1 MISPFR
7 GVVHGLG
14 KVVGGTLSSKRY
26 GTVHTTQ
33 GKEADIVI
41 LVLGTWAG
49 QVGSRNWAA
58 QKPNLLNVAVTR
70 ARRRLVVIG
79 DLDAWS
85 RYRCFKDL
93 ARHELIHRWT
103 PER

>member
-1 MISPFR
+1 M
-7 GVVHGLG
+7 
-14 KVVGGTLSSKRY
+14 VGDPAG
-26 GTVHTTQ
+26 HTTQ

-41 LVLGTWAG
+41 LVLGTGAG

-70 ARRRLVVIG
+70 ARRRLIVIG
-79 DLDAWS
+79 DFDAWS
-85 RYRCFKDL
+85 RHRYFKDL
-93 ARHELIHRWT
+93 ARHELIHRWS